1 MQINASFTSQGLY
14 QTPELQCWGYNPASP
29 LQCSGVIMEEGVE
42 RMEDLED
49 GEACDNKTLSGHNAA
64 IAFKDSPQMRYSVRS
79 AQAWPLSI
87 SS

>member
-1 MQINASFTSQGLY
+1 
-14 QTPELQCWGYNPASP
+14 
-29 LQCSGVIMEEGVE
+29 MEEGGE

-49 GEACDNKTLSGHNAA
+49 GEADNKTLSGHNAA
-64 IAFKDSPQMRYSVRS
+64 IALKDSPRMRYPVRS

>member
-1 MQINASFTSQGLY
+1 
-14 QTPELQCWGYNPASP
+14 
-29 LQCSGVIMEEGVE
+29 MEEGVE